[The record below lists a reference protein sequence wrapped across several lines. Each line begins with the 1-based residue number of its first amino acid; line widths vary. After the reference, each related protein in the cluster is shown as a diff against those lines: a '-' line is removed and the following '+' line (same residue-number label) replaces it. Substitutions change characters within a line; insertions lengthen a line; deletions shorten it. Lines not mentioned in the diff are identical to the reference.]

1 MSKAFPLAILLTS
14 GLLAQS
20 VVQNFKPVTAAELA
34 SPSPNDWLSFSRTYD
49 DQRFSPLNQ
58 INTGNVDKLRMAWT
72 RGLPIGMT
80 ESTPIVR
87 GGVMYI
93 MTSTGGVQALN
104 ATNGDLIWEYVRKFE
119 RGGTNQ
125 RTKTFSIFDDLIMY
139 TAADNKL
146 VAIDARTGELR
157 WEAATPGR
165 GNSSGSIMAGDK
177 IISSGTCSGTRT
189 SCYIAAHDAKTG
201 KELWKFYTA
210 AGVNEPGGDTWGTVP
225 DEKRTAS
232 TWGSPGAYDPV
243 RNIVYYGVANPTPN
257 SRLARHNGNPDD
269 IGYSAPADLYSNS
282 TLALDANTGKLLWYY
297 QHLPG
302 DDWDED
308 WTNERTL
315 LHTKMNPNPKFLKWI
330 NPKIKPGEERDVL
343 FAAGESGG
351 IFALDRIT
359 GEFLWATPFPYDAPN
374 FWLKDIDVNTGK
386 TTINSDLIFRTKG
399 AEKIICFF
407 NTRSY
412 WPAAYSPVTNSM
424 YVPYIDVCLDNV
436 EGGKRESVARPG
448 SDPQKKNAI
457 AKINMETGEIL
468 RFGEQRAP
476 SNGAVLATAGNL
488 IFWGDVDRRLHA
500 YDATTGKKVWEQIL
514 GGTVA
519 VSTIT
524 YAVNGKQYVAVLT
537 GEGAMTNG
545 LVAIQAPELKRALNH
560 TAVYVFALP

>member
-1 MSKAFPLAILLTS
+1 MSKLALIA
-14 GLLAQS
+14 LLASTLHAQG

-58 INTGNVDKLRMAWT
+58 INVGNVDKLRMAWT

-119 RGGTNQ
+119 RGGTNK

-177 IISSGTCSGTRT
+177 IISSGTCNGTRT

-315 LHTKMNPNPKFLKWI
+315 IHTKLNPNPKFLKWI

-351 IFALDRIT
+351 IFALDRLT

-374 FWLKDIDVNTGK
+374 FWLKDIDVNTGR
-386 TTINSDLIFRTKG
+386 TTINKDLVFRTKG
-399 AEKIICFF
+399 EEKIICFF

-436 EGGKRESVARPG
+436 ENGKRESVARPG

>member
-1 MSKAFPLAILLTS
+1 MSRVFLMAALAVGTS
-14 GLLAQS
+14 FAQQA
-20 VVQNFKPVTAAELA
+20 VQNYKPVTKEELA
-34 SPSPNDWLSFSRTYD
+34 NPSPNDWLSFSRTYD

-58 INTGNVDKLRMAWT
+58 INTKNVGQLRMAWT
-72 RGLPIGMT
+72 RGMPVGT
-80 ESTPIVR
+80 VESTPIVR

-125 RTKTFSIFDDLIMY
+125 RTKAFSIYEDLIMY
-139 TAADNKL
+139 TAGDNKL

-177 IISSGTCSGTRT
+177 IISSGTCNGTSD

-201 KELWKFYTA
+201 KELWKFFTA
-210 AGVNEPGGDTWGTVP
+210 ARSFEPGGDTWGTVP
-225 DEKRTAS
+225 DAKRTAS
-232 TWGSPGAYDPV
+232 TWGSPGSYDPV
-243 RNIVYYGVANPTPN
+243 KNIVYYGVANPTPN

-269 IGYSAPADLYSNS
+269 IGLSAPADLYSNS

-315 LHTKMNPNPKFLKWI
+315 IKTKMNPNPKFLKWI
-330 NPKIKPGEERDVL
+330 NPKIKPGEQRDVV
-343 FAAGESGG
+343 FAAGEPGG
-351 IFALDRIT
+351 IFALDRMT
-359 GEFLWATPFPYDAPN
+359 GEFLWATPFPYDTPN
-374 FWLKDIDVNTGK
+374 FWLKDIDVNTGR
-386 TTINSDLIFRTKG
+386 TTLNKDLIFRTKG
-399 AEKIICFF
+399 EEKTICFF

-412 WPAAYSPVTNSM
+412 WPTAYSPLTNSM

-436 EGGKRESVARPG
+436 EGGKRESVPRPG
-448 SDPQKKNAI
+448 ADPQKLNGI

-468 RFGEQRAP
+468 HFAEQRAP

-488 IFWGDVDRRLHA
+488 IFWGDADRRFHA
-500 YDATTGKKVWEQIL
+500 YDAVTGKQLWEQL
-514 GGTVA
+514 VGGSVS
-519 VSTIT
+519 VSTIS
-524 YAVNGKQYVAVLT
+524 YAVNGKQYIAILT
-537 GEGAMTNG
+537 GEGVMTNG
-545 LVAIQAPELKRALNH
+545 LVSLRAPELKRALNH

>member
-1 MSKAFPLAILLTS
+1 MLKLALPA
-14 GLLAQS
+14 LLAATLHAQG

-49 DQRFSPLNQ
+49 AQRFSPLNQ

-72 RGLPIGMT
+72 RGLPVGT
-80 ESTPIVR
+80 VESTPLVR

-93 MTSTGGVQALN
+93 MTSTGGIQALN
-104 ATNGDLIWEYVRKFE
+104 ATNGDLIWEYARKYE

-125 RTKTFSIFDDLIMY
+125 RTKTFSIFEDLIMY

-157 WEAATPGR
+157 WEAPTLLR

-177 IISSGTCSGTRT
+177 IISSGTCNGQTAG
-189 SCYIAAHDAKTG
+189 CYIAAHDAKTG

-210 AGVNEPGGDTWGTVP
+210 ARSFEPGGDTWGTVP
-225 DEKRTAS
+225 DDKRYAS
-232 TWGSPGAYDPV
+232 TWGSPGSYDPV

-315 LHTKMNPNPKFLKWI
+315 IHTKMNPNPKFLKWI
-330 NPKIKPGEERDVL
+330 NPKIKPGEERDIV
-343 FAAGESGG
+343 FAAGEPGG
-351 IFALDRIT
+351 IFALDRLT

-374 FWLKDIDVNTGK
+374 FWLKDIDVNTGR
-386 TTINSDLIFRTKG
+386 TTINKDLIFRTKG
-399 AEKIICFF
+399 EEKIICFF

-412 WPAAYSPVTNSM
+412 WPAAYSPQTNSM

-436 EGGKRESVARPG
+436 ENGKRESVARPG
-448 SDPQKKNAI
+448 ADPQKLNAI

-468 RFGEQRAP
+468 RIGEQRAP

-488 IFWGDVDRRLHA
+488 IFWGDLNRRLHA
-500 YDATTGKKVWEQIL
+500 YDATTGKQVWEQIV
-514 GGTVA
+514 GGSIA

-524 YAVNGKQYVAVLT
+524 YAVNGKQYVAVRT
-537 GEGAMTNG
+537 GEGALTNG
-545 LVAIQAPELKRALNH
+545 LVNLQAPELKRALNH